1 MNTSEFQYP
10 FAAPI
15 VSIADPLDGLLQTA
29 DLAQPIPV
37 DIVVWDSALPG
48 YTVQLR
54 LDEIPSGEIRTLTT
68 LDRPGSVITMHLNQW
83 LLSEDRNYKLS
94 YKATNNENGVTD
106 NSPSSPLKV
115 DRTTPGAPLLA
126 SMIFP
131 SVTLGENL
139 KGQIAGYAE
148 MKTGDFIQTVCN
160 GMKGPGHTVIDDE
173 LLHTPINI
181 VFPRDFLQSLGS
193 SNILIEYFIT
203 DRAGNVSIM
212 SMPVS
217 LTIQA

>member
-1 MNTSEFQYP
+1 MNTSEYQYP

-37 DIVVWDSALPG
+37 DIVVWDAVQPG
-48 YTVQLR
+48 YYMQLM
-54 LDEIPSGEIRTLTT
+54 LDGILAGPIYTFTESDKPGNIVTLKLSEQL
-68 LDRPGSVITMHLNQW
+68 LDRDGKYELRFRATSHKSYS
-83 LLSEDRNYKLS
+83 SED
-94 YKATNNENGVTD
+94 
-106 NSPSSPLKV
+106 SPTTFLEV
-115 DRTTPGAPLLA
+115 DRSIPGAALLA
-126 SMIFP
+126 PIILP
-131 SVTLGENL
+131 SVTLGEKL
-139 KGQIAGYAE
+139 TACIAGYAD
-148 MKTGDFIQTVCN
+148 MTIGDFIQTVCN
-160 GMKGPGHTVIDDE
+160 GMKGPGHTVVDDE